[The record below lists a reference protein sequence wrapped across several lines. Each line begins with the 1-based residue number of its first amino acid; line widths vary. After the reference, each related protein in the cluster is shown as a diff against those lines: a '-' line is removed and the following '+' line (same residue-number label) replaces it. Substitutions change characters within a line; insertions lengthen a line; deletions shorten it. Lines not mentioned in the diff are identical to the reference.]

1 MSSTTTESLTRVT
14 ELRAHNF
21 SVSLDGYAAGPGQS
35 EDDPLGAGG
44 PRLHEWIFSPG
55 ATDVDRRFLALGEE
69 GIGATIMGRNMFG
82 PVRGAWEASA
92 SAPGP
97 WTGWWGEDPP
107 FHHDVFVLTH
117 HARQPVE
124 MAGGT
129 TFHFVT
135 DGIEAA
141 LERARASAG
150 GRDVRLGG
158 GASTVQQ
165 YLRAGLL
172 DELHLAVVPVLLGSG
187 ERLFEDLGSAIAG
200 WTCVEFTPSASVAH
214 VRLRPAASASISPL

>member
-1 MSSTTTESLTRVT
+1 MT
-14 ELRAHNF
+14 ELRVHDF
-21 SVSLDGYAAGPGQS
+21 SISLDGYGAGPDQ
-35 EDDPLGAGG
+35 DVDNPLGVGG
-44 PRLHEWIFSPG
+44 EQLHEWIFPPSGQRTP
-55 ATDVDRRFLALGEE
+55 VDERMRARGTE

-82 PVRGAWEASA
+82 PVRGEWGGSE
-92 SAPGP
+92 

-117 HARQPVE
+117 HARDAVP

-141 LERARASAG
+141 LERARAAAG
-150 GRDVRLGG
+150 GRHVRLGG
-158 GASTVQQ
+158 GASTVRQ

-172 DELHLAVVPVLLGSG
+172 DELHVAVVPVLLGSG
-187 ERLFEDLGSAIAG
+187 ERLFGDLGDALDG
-200 WTCVEFTPSASVAH
+200 WTCVEFTPSVAVAH
-214 VRLRPAASASISPL
+214 VRLRRG